1 MMIEY
6 LNWAA
11 SLEGVS
17 PVARLLAMLMA
28 DNVSRGEIDI
38 DRAVAWIGC
47 TEPELLLAST
57 ELLDLGLKLLAIEGR
72 KVKFELP
79 AVVQFPGRAIASQD
93 NLSIYVIVLSPVISK
108 IGVSRNT
115 EVRLANL
122 QASNPVQQLSIAWK
136 FAGPSTQIRRA
147 EWLAH
152 KQLERQSLGN
162 EWFRVGSERAIEVVK
177 AAIEEA
183 ST

>member
-1 MMIEY
+1 MIEY

-28 DNVSRGEIDI
+28 NNVSTGEIEI
-38 DRAVAWIGC
+38 DRAVAWIDC
-47 TEPELLLAST
+47 TETELLLAST
-57 ELLDLGLKLLAIEGR
+57 ELVDLKAFGIEGR
-72 KVKFELP
+72 KVKFDLP
-79 AVVQFPGRAIASQD
+79 AVVDFHGKAIASQD
-93 NLSIYVIVLSPVISK
+93 ILSIYVIVLSPEISK

-115 EVRLANL
+115 QTRLANL

-136 FAGPSTQIRRA
+136 FAGASTQIRRA

-152 KQLERQSLGN
+152 KQLKRQSLGN

-177 AAIEEA
+177 AAIDEA
-183 ST
+183 RT